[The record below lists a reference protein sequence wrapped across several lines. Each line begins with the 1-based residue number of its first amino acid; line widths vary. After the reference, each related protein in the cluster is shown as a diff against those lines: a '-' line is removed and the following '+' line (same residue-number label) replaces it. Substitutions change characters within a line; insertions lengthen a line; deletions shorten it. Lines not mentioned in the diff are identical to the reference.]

1 MKYKFSMPIGDWSDD
16 GHGKCDYYTI
26 VSNKSVEEVRE
37 IHFKIADVTGIELDR
52 ICSEYEQNYIYV
64 DLLEDLKELGF
75 DASGINVSKDKAYIY
90 SYNMMRIW
98 MFLLMK
104 TDESLKL
111 EVEEESLEMLP
122 FYGFDEKGRHINFVG
137 YGCFY

>member
-26 VSNKSVEEVRE
+26 VSNKPVEEVRE
-37 IHFKIADVTGIELDR
+37 IHFKIEDVTGIELDR

-75 DASGINVSKDKAYIY
+75 DASGINVSEDKAYIY

-98 MFLLMK
+98 MFLLMI